1 MSRRSGLIFV
11 TVALLVAAALALPDG
26 PALSGRGDPRIVI
39 PQLPIAF
46 YVLLVALLAMGI
58 FASIS
63 VGFERKERPRRSH
76 GLRFIA
82 VLLVALALWA
92 AFPPIQEGVSRL
104 IDAIDFS
111 GGDGG
116 ASSSGGDASEGDQPL
131 ANDRS
136 EVLGVVLTILLAI
149 IVLGFGATLFWLFS
163 SQRTLEEDADAIPL
177 REAMD
182 AGRTDLE
189 SIDDPR
195 EAVIACYAQMRRVAV
210 SAGTEL
216 DDSDTPVE
224 TLARLLQRHRVSES
238 SSTRLTELFQKAR
251 FSPHQIDESMRREAL
266 VALEDVRAEMMEAVG

>member
-11 TVALLVAAALALPDG
+11 TVALLLAAALALPDG

-46 YVLLVALLAMGI
+46 YVLLAALLAMGI
-58 FASIS
+58 VASIS
-63 VGFERKERPRRSH
+63 VGFERKERPRRGQ
-76 GLRFIA
+76 GLRFLAI
-82 VLLVALALWA
+82 LLVAVALWA
-92 AFPPIQEGVSRL
+92 VFPPIQEGLSRL
-104 IDAIDFS
+104 IDAIDFN
-111 GGDGG
+111 GG
-116 ASSSGGDASEGDQPL
+116 GGDASTSNGDADGASQTL

-136 EVLGVVLTILLAI
+136 EALGAVLTILLAV
-149 IVLGFGATLFWLFS
+149 IVLGFGAALFWMFS
-163 SQRTLEEDADAIPL
+163 SQRTPEENADAIPL

-182 AGRTDLE
+182 AGRTGLE
-189 SIDDPR
+189 SIADPR

-210 SAGTEL
+210 SAGTQL

-224 TLARLLQRHRVSES
+224 TLARLLRRHRVSKS

-266 VALEDVRAEMMEAVG
+266 EALEEVRAEIMESVG